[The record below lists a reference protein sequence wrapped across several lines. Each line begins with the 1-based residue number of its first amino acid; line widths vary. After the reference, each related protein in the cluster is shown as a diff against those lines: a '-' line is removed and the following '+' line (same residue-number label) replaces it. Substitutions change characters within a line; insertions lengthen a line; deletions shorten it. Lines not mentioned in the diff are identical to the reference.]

1 MNNYVIYPNEFSQY
15 YCTYE
20 YLMILVLK
28 TVSSQSIEKI
38 KMTTMLNNIRQEW
51 AFEESFK
58 FV

>member
-1 MNNYVIYPNEFSQY
+1 
-15 YCTYE
+15 
-20 YLMILVLK
+20 MILVLK

-58 FV
+58 FIHIITYLKL